1 MEAITLE
8 ELIEMK
14 DELEAEK
21 SKYKWYYEMYIQVEN
36 LSKGSPSLRES
47 LESYTEGY
55 LRYMELNN
63 AQADVIVKLRNVC
76 KHKTFVRI
84 RSIDTVGEDLCIC
97 KICNKR
103 FSRSKGEQNVKT
115 IIL

>member
-36 LSKGSPSLRES
+36 LSKGSPSLGES
-47 LESYTEGY
+47 LEPYTEGY
-55 LRYMELNN
+55 LRYMELSNVLADIN
-63 AQADVIVKLRNVC
+63 AAIQSMC
-76 KHKTFVRI
+76 KHSTFTKVSNTPSGGAIYR
-84 RSIDTVGEDLCIC
+84 C
-97 KICNKR
+97 KACHKM
-103 FSRSKGEQNVKT
+103 FFKEV
-115 IIL
+115 